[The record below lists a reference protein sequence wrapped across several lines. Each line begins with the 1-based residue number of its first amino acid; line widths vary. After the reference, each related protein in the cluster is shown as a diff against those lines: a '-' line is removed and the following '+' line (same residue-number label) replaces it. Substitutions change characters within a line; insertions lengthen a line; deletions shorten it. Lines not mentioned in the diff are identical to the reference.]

1 MRRMFKILRKVQL
14 NIGIEKVDTYEGITV
29 KALLDSSTT
38 GIFMD
43 KKMAARHGFRLQKL
57 ERPVIV
63 RNVDGINNSRG
74 VITYQVEVN
83 VYYKN
88 YVERMRMN
96 VYNLKRTDIILGMLW
111 LQVHN
116 PETNQKIGEVKIIKC
131 LLLYRRS
138 TKSKEKKKVK
148 KRRQVITLEEEK
160 IVK

>member
-1 MRRMFKILRKVQL
+1 
-14 NIGIEKVDTYEGITV
+14 
-29 KALLDSSTT
+29 
-38 GIFMD
+38 
-43 KKMAARHGFRLQKL
+43 
-57 ERPVIV
+57 VIV

-116 PETNQKIGEVKIIKC
+116 PETN
-131 LLLYRRS
+131 
-138 TKSKEKKKVK
+138 
-148 KRRQVITLEEEK
+148 
-160 IVK
+160 

>member
-1 MRRMFKILRKVQL
+1 MRRMFKILRKVWL

>member
-1 MRRMFKILRKVQL
+1 M
-14 NIGIEKVDTYEGITV
+14 
-29 KALLDSSTT
+29 
-38 GIFMD
+38 
-43 KKMAARHGFRLQKL
+43 
-57 ERPVIV
+57 IV

-116 PETNQKIGEVKIIKC
+116 PETN
-131 LLLYRRS
+131 
-138 TKSKEKKKVK
+138 
-148 KRRQVITLEEEK
+148 
-160 IVK
+160 

>member
-1 MRRMFKILRKVQL
+1 MRRMFKILRKVWL

-43 KKMAARHGFRLQKL
+43 KKMAGRHGFRLQKL